1 MLIFVY
7 RTDVEPKETFKK
19 KNPNEADLETPKSHY
34 LITPPEAM
42 RYPYLRPN
50 IKTSKFET

>member
-7 RTDVEPKETFKK
+7 RTDVVPKETTKK

-42 RYPYLRPN
+42 RYPYLRTN
-50 IKTSKFET
+50 IKTGKFET